1 MVSKFAFCKPQKLP
15 LKQTEQGE
23 LLKAAAIE
31 AGANAIINL
40 KDKLNEWD
48 SAVGDGDCGST
59 VSSSLNGPLI

>member
-1 MVSKFAFCKPQKLP
+1 MVSIFVLCKPRKLP
-15 LKQTEQGE
+15 LKLNEQGK
-23 LLKAAAIE
+23 LLKAAIE
-31 AGANAIINL
+31 AGANAIINI